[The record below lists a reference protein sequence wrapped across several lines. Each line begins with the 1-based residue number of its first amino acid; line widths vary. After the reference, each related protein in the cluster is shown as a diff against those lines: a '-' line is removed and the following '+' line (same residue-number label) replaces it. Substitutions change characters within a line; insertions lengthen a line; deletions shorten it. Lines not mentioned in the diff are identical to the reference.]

1 MSEEGKDIGYRQWGL
16 SAPRAVL
23 VLVHGLGAHGGRWEA
38 LADFFLK
45 KGISSYAIELANPAE
60 PDKAAR
66 SSGHFRKYRDSILS
80 LYDIAAANHPGK
92 KIFIVGE
99 SMGALLAFLIAAE
112 RPGLFG
118 GLVCLSPAFANRV
131 KLSASDYLKIFLSFF
146 HDSGMKIRLPFD
158 SSMCTRDT
166 HYRHRM
172 DSDPLEYRH
181 APPKLLVE
189 VLCAQI
195 RAKMASRTVTLPV
208 LFLIAGEDRIAD
220 AGAAAGVFSTVP
232 SADKAL
238 VEFPGMYHSLSVE
251 LGREAV
257 FEEML
262 KWVDKRI

>member
-1 MSEEGKDIGYRQWGL
+1 MGEENKDIGYRQWGL

-38 LADFFLK
+38 LAEFFQK
-45 KGISSYAIELANPAE
+45 RGVSSYAIELANPAQQ
-60 PDKAAR
+60 DKSAR
-66 SSGHFRKYRDSILS
+66 SSGHFRKYRDSILR
-80 LYDIAAANHPGK
+80 LYDIASTSHPGE

-99 SMGALLAFLIAAE
+99 SMGSLISFLLAAE
-112 RPGLFG
+112 QPGLFG
-118 GLVCLSPAFANRV
+118 GLVCISPAFANRV
-131 KLSASDYLKIFLSFF
+131 KLSVSDYLKIFLSLFY
-146 HDSGMKIRLPFD
+146 DSGKKIRLPFD

-172 DSDPLEYRH
+172 EQDPLEYRH
-181 APPKLLVE
+181 APPKLLIE
-189 VLCAQI
+189 VLLAQV
-195 RAKMASRTVTLPV
+195 RARMAARKVTLPV
-208 LFLIAGEDRIAD
+208 LFLVAGEDRIAD
-220 AGAAAGVFSTVP
+220 ARASASVFGMIS

-262 KWVDKRI
+262 KWIEKRI